1 MKEKCRVLC
10 SEDFQ
15 DFAIGEFPYDPEH
28 TATGEYHYI
37 VEEGYRGS
45 WVDQVCNY
53 TYNGT
58 GPSWLITEL
67 DGVHY
72 MESMRIEKGRP
83 HRMFPT
89 LETGEGLWK
98 NYHVSVR
105 VQRLSHKGMAGLAFC
120 MNNSIDTLVFALVD
134 RKRVELQYR
143 HKEEVQVLASAE
155 FVHDCDSLYTLSV
168 DCQESAA
175 GSEDEVRSVTDN
187 GSRIQSA
194 AGSEDDAQSAT
205 DGGSRIWSAAGSEDG
220 AQSVTDGGSRI
231 RSAAG
236 SEDDA
241 RSVTDSGSGIRSAAG
256 GEVVCCIDGQEVLR
270 ARTPLADRGGKIGIT
285 ADCPTRFTAVEAV
298 VSEEEWER
306 LQSRKAAA
314 EEREAA
320 ELAGHPAMRLW
331 KRLDL
336 RDFGTSRQVRF
347 GHLTGTEEW
356 FVVLAQMQKRV
367 SRDAYGFISCLTAM
381 DLDGRI
387 LWQLGEPSPNSRR
400 LGKVSADMPFQVYD
414 IDGDGKD
421 EVIVGRN
428 FEIQILEGATG
439 RVLRSAKTP
448 LSDDED
454 STLIGVPFQTY
465 AFERIN
471 PDGIRIC
478 NFRGKERPSDI
489 LIKDRYCRVY
499 ALNEKLELLWKFKS
513 DRNTGHCPLPVDING
528 DGRDEVLVGYHMLS
542 ADGVKLWSYPITDDH
557 TDEIVMGKFRGDG
570 RGYFAC
576 VSGTEGFF
584 IGDFKGNIVA
594 RDRIGH
600 AQRVSVAHYCRDR
613 EGFQLAV
620 TNFWG
625 HQGVIYL
632 YDADGRQLWELEN
645 EMNGNLVTP
654 VNWDGSGVEMILTNA
669 DAKKGGLLTG
679 EGIRGVAFPDDGHPT
694 LCCEAI
700 NLCGDEREEL
710 VCWDYEHMYIYTQED
725 NPREQTY
732 HPVKFP
738 HYNASN
744 YRGEYAYPDKSY
756 LTFSE

>member
-1 MKEKCRVLC
+1 MKEKCRILC
-10 SEDFQ
+10 REDFR

-37 VEEGYRGS
+37 VEEGYRGN

-67 DGVHY
+67 GGVHY
-72 MESMRIEKGRP
+72 MEAMRIEKGRP

-89 LETGEGLWK
+89 LETGERLWK
-98 NYHVSVR
+98 NYRVSVR

-120 MNNSIDTLVFALVD
+120 MNHSIDTLVFALVD
-134 RKRVELQYR
+134 RQRAELQYR

-155 FVHDCDSLYTLSV
+155 FVHNCDTLYTLSI
-168 DCQESAA
+168 DCEEGSGDSRRGTRGGAVSES
-175 GSEDEVRSVTDN
+175 
-187 GSRIQSA
+187 
-194 AGSEDDAQSAT
+194 
-205 DGGSRIWSAAGSEDG
+205 G
-220 AQSVTDGGSRI
+220 AQNVVTSGREI
-231 RSAAG
+231 PAA
-236 SEDDA
+236 ED
-241 RSVTDSGSGIRSAAG
+241 AG
-256 GEVVCCIDGQEVLR
+256 GEVVCYIDGQEVLR

-285 ADCPTRFTAVEAV
+285 ADCPTRFTAVEAA
-298 VSEEEWER
+298 VSEQEWES
-306 LQSRKAAA
+306 LQSRRAAVKA
-314 EEREAA
+314 REAA
-320 ELAGHPAMRLW
+320 EMAGHPGMRLW
-331 KRLDL
+331 KKLDL

-347 GHLTGTEEW
+347 GHLTGTEQW
-356 FVVLAQMQKRV
+356 YVVLAQMQKRV

-381 DLDGRI
+381 DLDGNV
-387 LWQLGEPSPNSRR
+387 LWQQGEPSPNSRK

-414 IDGDGKD
+414 IDGDGRD

-428 FEIQILEGATG
+428 FEIQILDGATG
-439 RVLRSAKTP
+439 KVQRSARTP

-499 ALNEKLELLWKFKS
+499 ALDEKLELLWKFKS

-542 ADGVKLWSYPITDDH
+542 ADGEKLWSYPITDDH

-584 IGDFKGNIVA
+584 IGDFRGNIIA

-613 EGFQLAV
+613 EDFQLAV

-625 HQGVIYL
+625 HQGVVYL
-632 YDADGRQLWELEN
+632 YDADGKELWEQEN

-710 VCWDYEHMYIYTQED
+710 VCWDYERMYIYTQED
-725 NPREQTY
+725 NPKQQTY

>member
-1 MKEKCRVLC
+1 MTVGLLWRRGCEEIKRWEGDLGRMKEKCRILC
-10 SEDFQ
+10 REDFR
-15 DFAIGEFPYDPEH
+15 DFAVGEFPYDPEH

-37 VEEGYRGS
+37 VEEGYRGN

-67 DGVHY
+67 GGVHY
-72 MESMRIEKGRP
+72 MEAMRIEKGRP

-89 LETGEGLWK
+89 LETGERLWK
-98 NYHVSVR
+98 NYRVSVR

-120 MNNSIDTLVFALVD
+120 MNHSIDTLVFALVD
-134 RKRVELQYR
+134 RQRVELQYR

-155 FVHDCDSLYTLSV
+155 FVHNCDTLYTLSV
-168 DCQESAA
+168 DCEEGAGDNRRDTQGGAVSES
-175 GSEDEVRSVTDN
+175 
-187 GSRIQSA
+187 
-194 AGSEDDAQSAT
+194 
-205 DGGSRIWSAAGSEDG
+205 G
-220 AQSVTDGGSRI
+220 AQNVVTSGREI
-231 RSAAG
+231 PAA
-236 SEDDA
+236 DD
-241 RSVTDSGSGIRSAAG
+241 AG
-256 GEVVCCIDGQEVLR
+256 GEVVCYIDGQEILR

-285 ADCPTRFTAVEAV
+285 ADCPTRFTAVEAA
-298 VSEEEWER
+298 VSEQEWES
-306 LQSRKAAA
+306 LQGRRAAVKA
-314 EEREAA
+314 REAA
-320 ELAGHPAMRLW
+320 EMASHPGMRLW
-331 KRLDL
+331 KKLDL

-347 GHLTGTEEW
+347 GHLTGTEQW
-356 FVVLAQMQKRV
+356 YVVLAQMQKRV

-381 DLDGRI
+381 DLDGNV
-387 LWQLGEPSPNSRR
+387 LWQQGEPSLNSRK

-414 IDGDGKD
+414 IDGDGRD

-428 FEIQILEGATG
+428 FEIQILDGATG
-439 RVLRSAKTP
+439 KVLRSARTP

-499 ALNEKLELLWKFKS
+499 ALDEKLELLWKFKS

-542 ADGVKLWSYPITDDH
+542 ADGEKLWSYPITDDH

-570 RGYFAC
+570 EGYFAC

-584 IGDFKGNIVA
+584 IGDFRGNIVA

-613 EGFQLAV
+613 EDFQLAV

-632 YDADGRQLWELEN
+632 YDADGKELWEQEN

-710 VCWDYEHMYIYTQED
+710 VCWDYECMYIYTQED
-725 NPREQTY
+725 NPKQQTY

>member
-1 MKEKCRVLC
+1 MTVGLLWRRGCEEIKRWEGDLGRMKEKCRILC
-10 SEDFQ
+10 REDFR
-15 DFAIGEFPYDPEH
+15 DFAVGEFPYDPEH

-37 VEEGYRGS
+37 VEEGYRGN

-67 DGVHY
+67 GGVHY
-72 MESMRIEKGRP
+72 MEAMRIEKGRP

-89 LETGEGLWK
+89 LETGERLWK
-98 NYHVSVR
+98 NYRVSVR

-120 MNNSIDTLVFALVD
+120 MNHSIDTLVFALVD
-134 RKRVELQYR
+134 RQRVELQYR

-155 FVHDCDSLYTLSV
+155 FVHNCDTLYTLSV
-168 DCQESAA
+168 DCEEGAGDNRRDTQGGAVSES
-175 GSEDEVRSVTDN
+175 
-187 GSRIQSA
+187 
-194 AGSEDDAQSAT
+194 
-205 DGGSRIWSAAGSEDG
+205 G
-220 AQSVTDGGSRI
+220 AQNVVTSGREI
-231 RSAAG
+231 PAA
-236 SEDDA
+236 DD
-241 RSVTDSGSGIRSAAG
+241 AG
-256 GEVVCCIDGQEVLR
+256 GEVVCYIDGQEILR
-270 ARTPLADRGGKIGIT
+270 ARTPLAGRGGKIGIT
-285 ADCPTRFTAVEAV
+285 ADCPTRFTAVEAA
-298 VSEEEWER
+298 VSEQEWES
-306 LQSRKAAA
+306 LQGRRAAVKA
-314 EEREAA
+314 REAA
-320 ELAGHPAMRLW
+320 EMASHPGMRLW
-331 KRLDL
+331 KKLDL

-347 GHLTGTEEW
+347 GHLTGTEQW
-356 FVVLAQMQKRV
+356 YVVLAQMQKRV

-381 DLDGRI
+381 DLDGNV
-387 LWQLGEPSPNSRR
+387 LWQQGEPSLNSRK

-414 IDGDGKD
+414 IDGDGRD

-428 FEIQILEGATG
+428 FEIQILDGATG
-439 RVLRSAKTP
+439 KVLRSARTP

-499 ALNEKLELLWKFKS
+499 ALDEKLELLWKFKS

-542 ADGVKLWSYPITDDH
+542 ADGEKLWSYPITDDH

-570 RGYFAC
+570 EGYFAC

-584 IGDFKGNIVA
+584 IGDFRGNIVA

-613 EGFQLAV
+613 EDFQLAV

-632 YDADGRQLWELEN
+632 YDADGKELWEQEN

-710 VCWDYEHMYIYTQED
+710 VCWDYECMYIYTQED
-725 NPREQTY
+725 NPKQQTY